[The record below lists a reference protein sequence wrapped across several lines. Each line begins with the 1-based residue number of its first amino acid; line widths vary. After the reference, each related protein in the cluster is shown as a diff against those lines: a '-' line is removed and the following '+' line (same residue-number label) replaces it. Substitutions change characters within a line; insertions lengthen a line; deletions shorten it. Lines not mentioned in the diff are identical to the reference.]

1 MTTVLAFLFV
11 IGIVVFFHEFGHFLM
26 ARLEGIRVKEFAIG
40 FGPSIFSKK
49 GKDTIYSFR
58 LLPLGGFV
66 RLYGETPEERGEGSF
81 LDSSAWS
88 RLKVI
93 AAGPLMNFILAVLM
107 FFLIFTIKG
116 YPNLQVCKIGTVI
129 KGAPAEKAGLK
140 PGDEILMIDNIKVSR
155 WQEIAEIIHAS
166 AGRKLKLLVS
176 RNGKKIS
183 IDVVPKYNPK
193 LKVGL
198 IGITPWVE
206 RFNPIG
212 ALYYSTKYTL
222 GVSYLMLVAIGR
234 MILRKEKIDIRGP
247 VAVAQ
252 LAGQA
257 AKSGWVSLCSFTGLI
272 SVNLAFINL
281 FPLPALDGGRL
292 IFILFEII
300 FKRRLNP
307 KYESTIHYIGFL
319 VLITLMILI
328 TYHDI
333 VNMR

>member
-1 MTTVLAFLFV
+1 MTTILAFLFV

-26 ARLEGIRVKEFAIG
+26 ARLEGIKVKEFAIG
-40 FGPSIFSKK
+40 FGPPVFSKIR
-49 GKDTIYSFR
+49 KDTIYSFR

-66 RLYGETPEERGEGSF
+66 RLYGETPEEKGEGSF

-93 AAGPLMNFILAVLM
+93 AAGPLMNFVLAVLM
-107 FFLIFTIKG
+107 FFLIFTVRG
-116 YPNLQVCKIGTVI
+116 YPDLATCRIGTVI
-129 KGAPAEKAGLK
+129 AGAPAEKAGLK
-140 PGDEILMIDNIKVSR
+140 PGDEIVMIGSVKVTR
-155 WQEIAEIIHAS
+155 WEELAKIIHAS
-166 AGRKLKLLVS
+166 AGKRLKLLVL
-176 RNGKKIS
+176 RDGREITV
-183 IDVVPKYNPK
+183 DVVPEYNPK

-234 MILRKEKIDIRGP
+234 MILRKEKLDIRGP

-257 AKSGWVSLCSFTGLI
+257 AKGGWVSLCSFTGLI

-300 FKRRLNP
+300 FRRRLNP

-319 VLITLMILI
+319 ILITLMILI

-333 VNMR
+333 VSMR